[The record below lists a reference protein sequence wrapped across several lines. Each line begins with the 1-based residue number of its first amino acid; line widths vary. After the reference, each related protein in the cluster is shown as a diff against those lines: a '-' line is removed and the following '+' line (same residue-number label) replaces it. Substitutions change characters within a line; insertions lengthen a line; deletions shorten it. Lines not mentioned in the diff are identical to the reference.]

1 MNLRLQKN
9 TALQILF
16 WGSFWVLVPVL
27 LSGDWGKADRFVVR
41 NLVVLVGISII
52 VWTNLELLLPRLF
65 FQNKQVAY
73 LLAGLAL
80 LLAVVW
86 LVDWEMA
93 PWADYFHR
101 PQPRGK
107 GGDRDGLSPR
117 QWMRV
122 LSDAMPYF
130 TAWIG
135 SALFEIAAYARRKEK
150 EMAVL
155 RSEKLES
162 ELKFLKSQVNPHLL
176 FNALNNIYSQ
186 AVLKS
191 DAAPEN
197 LLKLSAMLRYVLYDC
212 KEVTVPLGK
221 EIEYLRHFIALN
233 LLKDSRGLNVK
244 ATLDESRP
252 DLRIAPM
259 LFIPFVENAFK
270 HSRVE
275 DLANGWIDIQ
285 LRTEENAVI
294 LEVKNSLPKESFTK
308 NEAGGIGLENVRRQ
322 LELLYLGRHELRIEK
337 TKEEFDVYLKLSL
350 DNGH

>member
-9 TALQILF
+9 TVLQILF
-16 WGSFWVLVPVL
+16 WGSFWVLVPAL
-27 LSGDWGKADRFVVR
+27 LAGNWDKADRFVVR
-41 NLVVLVGISII
+41 NLVVLVGIII
-52 VWTNLELLLPRLF
+52 VVWTNMELLLPRLF
-65 FQNKQVAY
+65 FKNKQVAY
-73 LLAGLAL
+73 VLAGLAL

-86 LVDWEMA
+86 LVDWELA

-107 GGDRDGLSPR
+107 GGDRDGLSAR
-117 QWMRV
+117 QWMRI
-122 LSDAMPYF
+122 LSEAMPYF
-130 TAWIG
+130 TALIG
-135 SALFEIAAYARRKEK
+135 SALFDIAAYARRKEK

-162 ELKFLKSQVNPHLL
+162 ELKFLKSQVNPHFL
-176 FNALNNIYSQ
+176 FNALNNIYTLS
-186 AVLKS
+186 VLKS

-212 KEVTVPLGK
+212 KEATVPLGK

-244 ATLDESRP
+244 AQLDESRP
-252 DLRIAPM
+252 HLRIAPM

-270 HSRVE
+270 HSKVE

-285 LRTEENAVI
+285 LKTEENAVV
-294 LEVKNSLPKESFTK
+294 LEVKNSLPKEGFTK

-322 LELLYLGRHELRIEK
+322 LELLYPNRHELRIGK
-337 TKEEFDVYLKLSL
+337 TETAFEVYLKIQL
-350 DNGH
+350 

>member
-9 TALQILF
+9 TIPQILF

-27 LSGDWGKADRFVVR
+27 LAGDLGKADRFIVR
-41 NLVVLVGISII
+41 NLVVLAGIALVVIA
-52 VWTNLELLLPRLF
+52 NLELLLPRLF
-65 FQNKQVAY
+65 FRNKQVAY
-73 LLAGLAL
+73 VLAGLAL

-86 LVDWEMA
+86 LVDWEAA

-101 PQPRGK
+101 PQPKGK
-107 GGDRDGLSPR
+107 NGEHDGLSPR

-135 SALFEIAAYARRKEK
+135 SALFEMAAYARRKEK

-162 ELKFLKSQVNPHLL
+162 ELKFLKSQVNPHFL
-176 FNALNNIYSQ
+176 FNALNNIYTLS
-186 AVLKS
+186 VLKS

-212 KEVTVPLGK
+212 KEATVPLGK

-252 DLRIAPM
+252 QLRIAPM

-270 HSRVE
+270 HSKVE

-285 LRTEENAVI
+285 LKTEENAVV

-322 LELLYLGRHELRIEK
+322 LELLYPGRHELRIGKGE
-337 TKEEFDVYLKLSL
+337 TEFGVYLKIQL
-350 DNGH
+350 

>member
-1 MNLRLQKN
+1 M
-9 TALQILF
+9 
-16 WGSFWVLVPVL
+16 LVPVL
-27 LSGDWGKADRFVVR
+27 LAGDWGKADRFIVR
-41 NLVVLVGISII
+41 NLVVLMGISFI
-52 VWTNLELLLPRLF
+52 VWANLELLLPRLF

-73 LLAGLAL
+73 ILAGLAL

-101 PQPRGK
+101 PQGKGK
-107 GGDRDGLSPR
+107 GGDKDNMSPKQWLRFLSE
-117 QWMRV
+117 
-122 LSDAMPYF
+122 AMPYF

-135 SALFEIAAYARRKEK
+135 SALFEMAAYARRKER

-162 ELKFLKSQVNPHLL
+162 ELKFLKSQVNPHFL

-212 KEVTVPLGK
+212 KEATVAVGK

-233 LLKDSRGLNVK
+233 LLKDSRGMNVK
-244 ATLDESRP
+244 ASLDESRP
-252 DLRIAPM
+252 NLRIAPM

-270 HSRVE
+270 HSKVE

-285 LRTEENAVI
+285 LKTEEHAVI
-294 LEVKNSLPKESFTK
+294 LEVKNSLPKTAFTK

-322 LELLYLGRHELRIEK
+322 LELLYPGRYELRIEK
-337 TKEEFDVYLKLSL
+337 GEMAFGVYLKIEL
-350 DNGH
+350 